1 MLENNGFF
9 WKTMGFFGKQW
20 VFGENNVVVFKA
32 MFFDTT
38 SHMILFYKAYAF
50 YQNKNYSCFT

>member
-9 WKTMGFFGKQW
+9 WKTMGFWGKQCL
-20 VFGENNVVVFKA
+20 FLFFKA

-38 SHMILFYKAYAF
+38 SNMIYFDNKAYAF